1 MTPGTAGHTDT
12 PSQPVEAQHRAGP
25 GRHSLR
31 MRLLLATLAALAL
44 ALLLAGVLLSNLF
57 RTHVLRQFEATLTQQ
72 LDQLTAQLEVDTAG
86 LPMMDARALSDPRWQ
101 KPYSGLYWQIDR
113 VSPDGQTRSGV
124 LRSRSLWDSSLV
136 LGADALADGAVHSHE
151 GTGPQ
156 GAAVLML
163 ERTVGLGEPSGARW
177 RLIVAA
183 DTRDTLRAV
192 AEFRGVLGASLL
204 VLGAL
209 LVLAALAQV
218 AVGLR
223 PLRKLQTALGRV
235 REGHDARLN
244 GLFPAEVQ
252 PLIDDFNS
260 VLDRN
265 AEVVARARTQ
275 AGNLAHGIKTPLA
288 VLGQAA
294 AQTLRQPQHDHQL
307 ASLVQEQVE
316 TARRQVDWHLARA
329 RAAASAA
336 DAQRLPGQ
344 RTPVAPLVRG
354 LERVMQRAYAA
365 RTLDMDST
373 ELTET
378 LAFAGEAQDLQDML
392 GNLLDNACKWARSA
406 VRVSGSTSAGG
417 SPGRLQLCVEDD
429 GPGIDDQACTAVLQR
444 GLRLDESVPGFGLGL
459 AIVDEL
465 ARLYG
470 GQLRLGR
477 SALGGLRAELTLP
490 EPKAFTEAQ
499 PQPRRV

>member
-1 MTPGTAGHTDT
+1 MNWFPW
-12 PSQPVEAQHRAGP
+12 
-25 GRHSLR
+25 RHSLR
-31 MRLLLATLAALAL
+31 WRLLAATLAGLMV
-44 ALLLAGVLLSNLF
+44 ALLLAGVLLSGLF
-57 RTHVLRQFEATLTQQ
+57 RTHVLRQFETTLKQQ
-72 LDQLTAQLEVDTAG
+72 LDQLTAQLDIDPTGQPVIE
-86 LPMMDARALSDPRWQ
+86 ARALSDPRWQ
-101 KPYSGLYWQIDR
+101 KPYSGLYWQLDR
-113 VSPDGQTRSGV
+113 VSPDGQTRAGV
-124 LRSRSLWDSSLV
+124 LRSRSLWDSSLS
-136 LGADALADGAVHSHE
+136 LQTDTLADGALHTHE
-151 GTGPQ
+151 GRGPQ
-156 GAAVLML
+156 GEMLLIL

-177 RLIVAA
+177 RLMVAA
-183 DTRDTLRAV
+183 DTRDTLLAV
-192 AEFRGVLGASLL
+192 DEFRGVLTASLL

-307 ASLVQEQVE
+307 ASLVQEQVD

-373 ELTET
+373 ELPET

-406 VRVSGSTSAGG
+406 VRVSGTASAGDA
-417 SPGRLQLCVEDD
+417 PGRLQLCVEDD
-429 GPGIDDQACTAVLQR
+429 GPGIDDQARTAVLQR
-444 GLRLDESVPGFGLGL
+444 GLRLDETVPGSGLGL

-465 ARLYG
+465 AQLYG
-470 GQLRLGR
+470 GRLILGK
-477 SALGGLRAELTLP
+477 SALGGLRAELNLP
-490 EPKAFTEAQ
+490 APKT
-499 PQPRRV
+499 